1 MILHDILPTDSVE
14 ASVARQKNVKNSV
27 IRLRE
32 F

>member
-1 MILHDILPTDSVE
+1 MILYILPTDSVE
-14 ASVARQKNVKNSV
+14 ASVARQKNVKNNV